1 MTRRFLTDEIWL
13 QIQKTM
19 QSKGCY
25 ETKDSRDIMEAII
38 WKLRTGA
45 PWRDLPSEFCPWKTA
60 YNRFNRWAQK
70 GLWEDFFFKLRGE
83 IDSERMFVDGSCI
96 RAHQHAS
103 GVRIGEERAI
113 GKSRGGLTTKIHMA
127 ADAHGHPV
135 YFEITG
141 GEVHDSQAAKGI
153 IDNIDEMENFV
164 ADKAYD
170 SNAIRDQVRSLGAV
184 PIIPMR
190 SNSKKENNE
199 FDSFIYKLRHLV
211 ENLFA
216 RLKHFRS
223 ISKRFEKL
231 ARNFKSMAYLACS
244 LIWLRSGK

>member
-25 ETKDSRDIMEAII
+25 DTKDSRDIMEAII

-45 PWRDLPSEFCPWKTA
+45 PWRDLPSEFCPWKTT

-83 IDSERMFVDGSCI
+83 IDSERIFVDGSCI

-103 GVRIGEERAI
+103 GARIGEERAI

-127 ADAHGHPV
+127 ADAHGHPI

-141 GEVHDSQAAKGI
+141 GEVHDSRAAKPMIQMLSVIKKCDLLVPYPLFQCDI
-153 IDNIDEMENFV
+153 IARRKTMNLIPLYISSVISLRIFLLGSSIFV
-164 ADKAYD
+164 VFLQD
-170 SNAIRDQVRSLGAV
+170 
-184 PIIPMR
+184 
-190 SNSKKENNE
+190 
-199 FDSFIYKLRHLV
+199 
-211 ENLFA
+211 
-216 RLKHFRS
+216 
-223 ISKRFEKL
+223 
-231 ARNFKSMAYLACS
+231 
-244 LIWLRSGK
+244 LRS